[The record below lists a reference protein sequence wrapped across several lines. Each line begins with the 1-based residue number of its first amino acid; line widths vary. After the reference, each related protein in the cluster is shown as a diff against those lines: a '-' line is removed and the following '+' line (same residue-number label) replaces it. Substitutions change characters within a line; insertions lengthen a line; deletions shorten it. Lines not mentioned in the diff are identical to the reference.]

1 MKINRITE
9 LHEGYQN
16 SKWGYLSLLQYTNT
30 HTKLTCLNVKN
41 NTNYTQIQHSL
52 YIRWFVVN
60 GLLRGQASWVNIG
73 YYPFLSLKHGLKS
86 EYFVSKKL
94 LYVARQRALYVNH
107 GAYSPVW
114 PSRIEVHI
122 QVRLGHGKHKSTTQT
137 ALARIHYETWSNLR
151 L

>member
-1 MKINRITE
+1 MWRI
-9 LHEGYQN
+9 
-16 SKWGYLSLLQYTNT
+16 K
-30 HTKLTCLNVKN
+30 
-41 NTNYTQIQHSL
+41 NTNYTQNSAFTVHTLVRSQWAIAGSSELGQH
-52 YIRWFVVN
+52 R
-60 GLLRGQASWVNIG
+60 LLS
-73 YYPFLSLKHGLKS
+73 FLSLNHGLKS

>member
-1 MKINRITE
+1 MKINRIT
-9 LHEGYQN
+9 L
-16 SKWGYLSLLQYTNT
+16 KWGTKMQNGGTFKAYVLT
-30 HTKLTCLNVKN
+30 HTKLTCLNVTN
-41 NTNYTQIQHSL
+41 WNTNYTQIQHSL

-73 YYPFLSLKHGLKS
+73 YYSFSPFKS
-86 EYFVSKKL
+86 RFEKVSILFSKKL

-122 QVRLGHGKHKSTTQT
+122 QVRLGHGKHTSTTQT